1 MFDIDRWQE
10 IFGSIRSNILR
21 TVLSGFTVALGLY
34 IFIVL
39 FGMGNGL
46 QNAFQEGFTRDAQ
59 NLITIYT
66 GKTNIAYGGLQADR
80 TVTLNNSDYDA
91 IINSHPEKVQY
102 STPRYSTNMLVKYG
116 KESGNYQISGAN
128 QDEVQIEN
136 IKLLGTIFIR
146 LVQMII
152 APLVFTTLVV
162 GIAKMGDTT
171 MIGRVGGKAMLWF
184 ISASLISLLLGLVL
198 VNWLEPGHV
207 TKLPIQD
214 ANSVSEIINNSKGFS
229 LEDFVKHI
237 VPKSIFEAFA
247 TNEVLQIV
255 LFSIMFGI
263 ALSQFSDD
271 YSKPIIKA
279 LDVTAHAILKMVS
292 YIMWFAPLGVL
303 GAIAAVVST
312 NGFEIFKVYAIY
324 LRDFFFAL
332 GILWLILCIIGYLIL
347 GNRLFE
353 LLRRIKAPLLIAF
366 STTSSEAVFPK
377 LVEELERFGC
387 NNRIVSFILP
397 LGYSFNLDGS
407 MMYMTF
413 ASIFIAQIYG
423 IEMSIGQQITMLL
436 VLMLTSKGIA
446 GVPRASLVIIVA
458 TCSMFGIPP
467 EGIALI
473 LPIDHFCD
481 MGRSMTNVLGNALA
495 TSAVSKWEGQLDHH
509 GGEL

>member
-1 MFDIDRWQE
+1 MSYPDSAEPF
-10 IFGSIRSNILR
+10 S
-21 TVLSGFTVALGLY
+21 
-34 IFIVL
+34 
-39 FGMGNGL
+39 
-46 QNAFQEGFTRDAQ
+46 
-59 NLITIYT
+59 
-66 GKTNIAYGGLQADR
+66 K
-80 TVTLNNSDYDA
+80 
-91 IINSHPEKVQY
+91 
-102 STPRYSTNMLVKYG
+102 
-116 KESGNYQISGAN
+116 
-128 QDEVQIEN
+128 N
-136 IKLLGTIFIR
+136 IKLLGTVFIR

-162 GIAKMGDTT
+162 GIAKMSDIK
-171 MIGRVGGKAMLWF
+171 MIGRVGTKAMLWF
-184 ISASLISLLLGLVL
+184 ISASLISLFIGLIL

-214 ANSVSEIINNSKGFS
+214 VASADELLKSSKSFS
-229 LEDFVKHI
+229 MEDFVKHMI
-237 VPKSIFEAFA
+237 PKSLFEAFA

-255 LFSIMFGI
+255 VFAVMFGV
-263 ALSQFSDD
+263 ALANLGEE
-271 YSKPIIKA
+271 YAKPVVKLFDII
-279 LDVTAHAILKMVS
+279 AHAILKMVG

-303 GAIAAVVST
+303 GAIAAVVAT

-324 LRDFFFAL
+324 LRDFFFAI
-332 GILWLILCIIGYLIL
+332 GVLWLVLLLVGYFIL
-347 GNRLFE
+347 GNRLFD
-353 LLRRIKAPLLIAF
+353 LLKRIKEPLLIAF

-377 LVEELERFGC
+377 LVEELEKFGC
-387 NNRIVSFILP
+387 NSRVVSFILP

-423 IEMSIGQQITMLL
+423 IEMTLGQQITMLL

-481 MGRSMTNVLGNALA
+481 MGRSMTNVLGNTLA
-495 TSAVSKWEGQLDHH
+495 TTAVSKWEGQLTEPLDKI
-509 GGEL
+509 

>member
-1 MFDIDRWQE
+1 MKGQ
-10 IFGSIRSNILR
+10 NKL
-21 TVLSGFTVALGLY
+21 
-34 IFIVL
+34 FI
-39 FGMGNGL
+39 
-46 QNAFQEGFTRDAQ
+46 
-59 NLITIYT
+59 
-66 GKTNIAYGGLQADR
+66 
-80 TVTLNNSDYDA
+80 A
-91 IINSHPEKVQY
+91 IIIALLLGVGIGGIVHVSYPDSAEPFSK
-102 STPRYSTNMLVKYG
+102 
-116 KESGNYQISGAN
+116 
-128 QDEVQIEN
+128 N
-136 IKLLGTIFIR
+136 IKLLGTVFIR

-162 GIAKMGDTT
+162 GIAKMSDIK
-171 MIGRVGGKAMLWF
+171 MIGRVGTKAMLWF
-184 ISASLISLLLGLVL
+184 ISASLISLFIGLIL

-214 ANSVSEIINNSKGFS
+214 VASADELLKSSKSFS
-229 LEDFVKHI
+229 MEDFVKHMI
-237 VPKSIFEAFA
+237 PKSLFEAFA

-255 LFSIMFGI
+255 VFAVMFGV
-263 ALSQFSDD
+263 ALANLGED
-271 YSKPIIKA
+271 YAKPVVKLFDII
-279 LDVTAHAILKMVS
+279 AHAILKMVG

-303 GAIAAVVST
+303 GAIAAVVAT

-324 LRDFFFAL
+324 LRDFFFA
-332 GILWLILCIIGYLIL
+332 IAVLWLVLLLVGYFIL
-347 GNRLFE
+347 GNRLFD
-353 LLRRIKAPLLIAF
+353 LLKRIKEPLLIAF

-377 LVEELERFGC
+377 LVEELEKFGC
-387 NNRIVSFILP
+387 NSRVVSFILP

-423 IEMSIGQQITMLL
+423 IEMTLGQQITMLL

-481 MGRSMTNVLGNALA
+481 MGRSMTNVLGNTLA
-495 TSAVSKWEGQLDHH
+495 TTAVSKWEGQLTEPLDKI
-509 GGEL
+509 

>member
-1 MFDIDRWQE
+1 MKGQNKLFIA
-10 IFGSIRSNILR
+10 III
-21 TVLSGFTVALGLY
+21 AL
-34 IFIVL
+34 IV
-39 FGMGNGL
+39 GIVMGGVVHL
-46 QNAFQEGFTRDAQ
+46 KYPDSSEGFS
-59 NLITIYT
+59 
-66 GKTNIAYGGLQADR
+66 K
-80 TVTLNNSDYDA
+80 
-91 IINSHPEKVQY
+91 
-102 STPRYSTNMLVKYG
+102 
-116 KESGNYQISGAN
+116 
-128 QDEVQIEN
+128 N

-162 GIAKMGDTT
+162 GIAKMSDIK
-171 MIGRVGGKAMLWF
+171 MIGRVGTKAMLWF
-184 ISASLISLLLGLVL
+184 ITASLVSLMIGLAF
-198 VNWLEPGHV
+198 VNWLEPGLV
-207 TKLPIQD
+207 MQLDKPAAD
-214 ANSVSEIINNSKGFS
+214 AANEVVAHSQGLS
-229 LEDFVKHI
+229 LEEFVKHVI
-237 VPKSIFEAFA
+237 PKSLFEAFA

-255 LFSIMFGI
+255 VFSIMFGV
-263 ALSQFSDD
+263 ALANMGEE
-271 YSKPIIKA
+271 YTKPIVRA
-279 LDVTAHAILKMVS
+279 LDICAHAILKMVG

-303 GAIAAVVST
+303 GAIAAVVAT
-312 NGFEIFKVYAIY
+312 NGFDIFKVYAIY

-332 GILWLILCIIGYLIL
+332 GVLWLVLCIVGYLIL

-353 LLRRIKAPLLIAF
+353 LLRRIKEPLLIAF

-413 ASIFIAQIYG
+413 AAIFIAQIYG
-423 IEMSIGQQITMLL
+423 IDMTLGQQVIMLL

-458 TCSMFGIPP
+458 TCTMFGIPP

-495 TSAVSKWEGQLDHH
+495 TSAVSKWEGQLDNH
-509 GGEL
+509 GGDL

>member
-1 MFDIDRWQE
+1 MKGQNKLFVAI
-10 IFGSIRSNILR
+10 I
-21 TVLSGFTVALGLY
+21 VALILGVG
-34 IFIVL
+34 I
-39 FGMGNGL
+39 
-46 QNAFQEGFTRDAQ
+46 
-59 NLITIYT
+59 
-66 GKTNIAYGGLQADR
+66 GGL
-80 TVTLNNSDYDA
+80 V
-91 IINSHPEKVQY
+91 HVQY
-102 STPRYSTNMLVKYG
+102 P
-116 KESGNYQISGAN
+116 ESAGPFSK
-128 QDEVQIEN
+128 N
-136 IKLLGTIFIR
+136 IKLLGTVFIR

-162 GIAKMGDTT
+162 GIAKMSDIK
-171 MIGRVGGKAMLWF
+171 MIGRVGTKAMLWF
-184 ISASLISLLLGLVL
+184 ITASLVSLFIGLIL

-214 ANSVSEIINNSKGFS
+214 AAAAEDLLKSSKSFS
-229 LEDFVKHI
+229 LEDFVKHMI
-237 VPKSIFEAFA
+237 PKSLFEAFA

-255 LFSIMFGI
+255 VFSIMFGV
-263 ALSQFSDD
+263 ALANLGEE
-271 YSKPIIKA
+271 YSKPVVKLFDII
-279 LDVTAHAILKMVS
+279 AHAILKMVG

-303 GAIAAVVST
+303 GSIAAVVAV

-332 GILWLILCIIGYLIL
+332 AVLWVVLLLVGYIIL

-377 LVEELERFGC
+377 LVEELEKFGC
-387 NNRIVSFILP
+387 NNRVVSFILP

-423 IEMSIGQQITMLL
+423 IEMSLGQQITMLL

-495 TSAVSKWEGQLDHH
+495 TSAVSKWEGQL
-509 GGEL
+509 ENTPQKV

>member
-1 MFDIDRWQE
+1 MA
-10 IFGSIRSNILR
+10 
-21 TVLSGFTVALGLY
+21 VLTTKTKFMKGQNKLFIAIIVAL
-34 IFIVL
+34 IV
-39 FGMGNGL
+39 GVVMGGIVHT
-46 QNAFQEGFTRDAQ
+46 QYPESSEGFAQ
-59 NLITIYT
+59 
-66 GKTNIAYGGLQADR
+66 
-80 TVTLNNSDYDA
+80 
-91 IINSHPEKVQY
+91 
-102 STPRYSTNMLVKYG
+102 
-116 KESGNYQISGAN
+116 
-128 QDEVQIEN
+128 N

-162 GIAKMGDTT
+162 GIAKMSDIK
-171 MIGRVGGKAMLWF
+171 MIGRVGTKAMLWF
-184 ISASLISLLLGLVL
+184 ITASLVSLMIGLVF
-198 VNWLEPGHV
+198 VNWLEPGKV
-207 TKLPIQD
+207 MQLPIPAAGD
-214 ANSVSEIINNSKGFS
+214 AGEVVANSQGLS
-229 LEDFVKHI
+229 LEQFVKHI
-237 VPKSIFEAFA
+237 IPKSLFEAFA

-255 LFSIMFGI
+255 VFSIMFGV
-263 ALSQFSDD
+263 ALANMGEE
-271 YSKPIIKA
+271 YTKPIVRA
-279 LDVTAHAILKMVS
+279 LDICAHAILKMVG

-303 GAIAAVVST
+303 GAIAAVVAT

-332 GILWLILCIIGYLIL
+332 AILWVVLLIVGYLIL

-413 ASIFIAQIYG
+413 AAIFIAQIYG
-423 IEMSIGQQITMLL
+423 IDMSLGQQITMLL

-458 TCSMFGIPP
+458 TCTMFGIPP

-495 TSAVSKWEGQLDHH
+495 TSSVSKWEGQLHNH
-509 GGEL
+509 GGDL

>member
-1 MFDIDRWQE
+1 MKGQNKLFIA
-10 IFGSIRSNILR
+10 I
-21 TVLSGFTVALGLY
+21 VVALILGV
-34 IFIVL
+34 I
-39 FGMGNGL
+39 MGGVVHTQFPENS
-46 QNAFQEGFTRDAQ
+46 EGFS
-59 NLITIYT
+59 N
-66 GKTNIAYGGLQADR
+66 
-80 TVTLNNSDYDA
+80 
-91 IINSHPEKVQY
+91 
-102 STPRYSTNMLVKYG
+102 
-116 KESGNYQISGAN
+116 
-128 QDEVQIEN
+128 N

-162 GIAKMGDTT
+162 GIAKMSDMR
-171 MIGRVGGKAMLWF
+171 MIGRVETKAMLWF
-184 ISASLISLLLGLVL
+184 ITASLVSLVIGLIF
-198 VNWLEPGHV
+198 VNWLEPGYV
-207 TKLPIQD
+207 MQLEKPAAD
-214 ANSVSEIINNSKGFS
+214 AAGEVVANSHGLS
-229 LEDFVKHI
+229 LEQFVKHI
-237 VPKSIFEAFA
+237 IPKSLFEAFA

-255 LFSIMFGI
+255 VFSIMFGI
-263 ALSQFSDD
+263 ALANMGED
-271 YSKPIIKA
+271 YTKPIVRA
-279 LDVTAHAILKMVS
+279 LDILAHAILKMVG

-303 GAIAAVVST
+303 GAIAAVVAT
-312 NGFEIFKVYAIY
+312 NGFDIFKVYAIY

-332 GILWLILCIIGYLIL
+332 AILWLVLCIVGYMIL

-353 LLRRIKAPLLIAF
+353 LLRRIKEPLLIAF

-413 ASIFIAQIYG
+413 AAIFIAQIYG
-423 IEMSIGQQITMLL
+423 IDMTLGQQIIMLL

-458 TCSMFGIPP
+458 TCTMFGIPP

-495 TSAVSKWEGQLDHH
+495 TSAVSKWEGQLDNH
-509 GGEL
+509 GGDL

>member
-1 MFDIDRWQE
+1 MKGQ
-10 IFGSIRSNILR
+10 NKL
-21 TVLSGFTVALGLY
+21 
-34 IFIVL
+34 FI
-39 FGMGNGL
+39 
-46 QNAFQEGFTRDAQ
+46 
-59 NLITIYT
+59 
-66 GKTNIAYGGLQADR
+66 
-80 TVTLNNSDYDA
+80 A
-91 IINSHPEKVQY
+91 IIIALILGVIIGGVVHIQYPENAVGF
-102 STPRYSTNMLVKYG
+102 SN
-116 KESGNYQISGAN
+116 
-128 QDEVQIEN
+128 N
-136 IKLLGTIFIR
+136 IKLLGTVFIR

-162 GIAKMGDTT
+162 GIAKMSDTK
-171 MIGRVGGKAMLWF
+171 MIGRVGTKAMLWF
-184 ISASLISLLLGLVL
+184 ITASLVSLVIGLVL

-207 TKLPIQD
+207 TQLPIQD
-214 ANSVSEIINNSKGFS
+214 VSSADELLKSSKGFS

-237 VPKSIFEAFA
+237 IPKSLFEAFA

-255 LFSIMFGI
+255 VFSVMFGL
-263 ALSQFSDD
+263 ALANMGEE
-271 YSKPIIKA
+271 YTKPVIKA
-279 LDVTAHAILKMVS
+279 LDVCAHAILKMVG

-332 GILWLILCIIGYLIL
+332 AILWLVLCIVGYLVL

-353 LLRRIKAPLLIAF
+353 LLRRIKEPLLIAF

-423 IEMSIGQQITMLL
+423 IEMSVGQQITMLL

-458 TCSMFGIPP
+458 TCTMFGIPP

-495 TSAVSKWEGQLDHH
+495 TSSVSKWEGQLDDH
-509 GGEL
+509 GGHL

>member
-1 MFDIDRWQE
+1 MKGQ
-10 IFGSIRSNILR
+10 NKL
-21 TVLSGFTVALGLY
+21 
-34 IFIVL
+34 FI
-39 FGMGNGL
+39 
-46 QNAFQEGFTRDAQ
+46 
-59 NLITIYT
+59 
-66 GKTNIAYGGLQADR
+66 
-80 TVTLNNSDYDA
+80 A
-91 IINSHPEKVQY
+91 IIIALILGVSIGGIVHVQY
-102 STPRYSTNMLVKYG
+102 P
-116 KESGNYQISGAN
+116 ESAEPFSK
-128 QDEVQIEN
+128 N
-136 IKLLGTIFIR
+136 IKLLGTVFIR

-162 GIAKMGDTT
+162 GIAKMSDIK
-171 MIGRVGGKAMLWF
+171 MIGRVGTKAMLWF
-184 ISASLISLLLGLVL
+184 ISASLVSLFIGLVL

-214 ANSVSEIINNSKGFS
+214 VASAEDLLKSSKSFS
-229 LEDFVKHI
+229 MEDFVKHMI
-237 VPKSIFEAFA
+237 PKSLFEAFA

-255 LFSIMFGI
+255 VFAIMFGV
-263 ALSQFSDD
+263 ALANLGEE
-271 YSKPIIKA
+271 YSKPVVKLFDII
-279 LDVTAHAILKMVS
+279 AHGILKMVG

-303 GAIAAVVST
+303 GAIAAVVAT

-332 GILWLILCIIGYLIL
+332 GVLWLVLLLVGYFIL
-347 GNRLFE
+347 GNRLFD
-353 LLRRIKAPLLIAF
+353 LLKRIKEPLLIAF

-377 LVEELERFGC
+377 LVEELEKFGC
-387 NNRIVSFILP
+387 NSRVVSFILP

-423 IEMSIGQQITMLL
+423 VEMTIGQQITMLL

-481 MGRSMTNVLGNALA
+481 MGRSMTNVLGNTLA
-495 TSAVSKWEGQLDHH
+495 TSAVSKWEGQLTEPLDKI
-509 GGEL
+509 

>member
-1 MFDIDRWQE
+1 MKGQ
-10 IFGSIRSNILR
+10 NK
-21 TVLSGFTVALGLY
+21 
-34 IFIVL
+34 L
-39 FGMGNGL
+39 F
-46 QNAFQEGFTRDAQ
+46 F
-59 NLITIYT
+59 
-66 GKTNIAYGGLQADR
+66 
-80 TVTLNNSDYDA
+80 A
-91 IINSHPEKVQY
+91 IIIALILGIVAGAIVHFRYPENAVGF
-102 STPRYSTNMLVKYG
+102 S
-116 KESGNYQISGAN
+116 
-128 QDEVQIEN
+128 DN

-162 GIAKMGDTT
+162 GIAKMSDMK
-171 MIGRVGGKAMLWF
+171 MIGRVGTKAMLWF
-184 ISASLISLLLGLVL
+184 LTASLVSLVIGLVF
-198 VNWLEPGHV
+198 VNWLAPGNV
-207 TKLPIQD
+207 IELDLTDTSSAGELLSTTK
-214 ANSVSEIINNSKGFS
+214 SFS
-229 LEDFVKHI
+229 MADFVNHV
-237 VPKSIFEAFA
+237 VPKSLFEAFA

-255 LFSIMFGI
+255 VFSVMFGV
-263 ALSQFSDD
+263 ALANMGEA
-271 YSKPIIKA
+271 YTKPIVNGLNVIA
-279 LDVTAHAILKMVS
+279 NAVLKMVG
-292 YIMWFAPLGVL
+292 YIMWVAPLGVF
-303 GAIAAVVST
+303 GAIAAIVAT
-312 NGFEIFKVYAIY
+312 KGFDIFTVYAVY

-332 GILWLILCIIGYLIL
+332 LVLWLVLCLVGYMIL

-353 LLRRIKAPLLIAF
+353 LLRRIKEPLLIAF

-387 NNRIVSFILP
+387 NNRIVSFTLP

-423 IEMSIGQQITMLL
+423 IEMTLGEQIVMLL

-481 MGRSMTNVLGNALA
+481 MGRSMTNVLGNALSTA
-495 TSAVSKWEGQLDHH
+495 AVSKWEGQLDNH
-509 GGEL
+509 GGDL

>member
-1 MFDIDRWQE
+1 MKGQ
-10 IFGSIRSNILR
+10 NKL
-21 TVLSGFTVALGLY
+21 
-34 IFIVL
+34 FI
-39 FGMGNGL
+39 
-46 QNAFQEGFTRDAQ
+46 
-59 NLITIYT
+59 
-66 GKTNIAYGGLQADR
+66 
-80 TVTLNNSDYDA
+80 A
-91 IINSHPEKVQY
+91 IIIALVVGVGIGGVVHVSYPEIAEPFSK
-102 STPRYSTNMLVKYG
+102 
-116 KESGNYQISGAN
+116 
-128 QDEVQIEN
+128 N
-136 IKLLGTIFIR
+136 IKLLGTVFIR

-162 GIAKMGDTT
+162 GIAKMSDIK
-171 MIGRVGGKAMLWF
+171 MIGRVGTKAMLWF
-184 ISASLISLLLGLVL
+184 ISASLVSLFIGLIL

-214 ANSVSEIINNSKGFS
+214 VSSADELLKNSKSFS
-229 LEDFVKHI
+229 MEDFVKHMI
-237 VPKSIFEAFA
+237 PKSLFEAFA

-255 LFSIMFGI
+255 VFAVMFGI
-263 ALSQFSDD
+263 ALANLGEE
-271 YSKPIIKA
+271 YAKPVVKLFDII
-279 LDVTAHAILKMVS
+279 AHAILKMVG

-303 GAIAAVVST
+303 GAIAAVVAT

-324 LRDFFFAL
+324 LRDFFFAI
-332 GILWLILCIIGYLIL
+332 GVLWLVLLLVGYFIL
-347 GNRLFE
+347 GNRLFD
-353 LLRRIKAPLLIAF
+353 LLKRIKEPLLIAF

-377 LVEELERFGC
+377 LVEELEKFGC
-387 NNRIVSFILP
+387 NSRVVSFILP

-423 IEMSIGQQITMLL
+423 IEMTIGQQITMLL

-481 MGRSMTNVLGNALA
+481 MGRSMTNVLGNTLA
-495 TSAVSKWEGQLDHH
+495 TTAVSKWEGQLTEPLDKI
-509 GGEL
+509 

>member
-1 MFDIDRWQE
+1 MA
-10 IFGSIRSNILR
+10 
-21 TVLSGFTVALGLY
+21 VLTTKTKFMKGQNKLFIAIIVAL
-34 IFIVL
+34 IV
-39 FGMGNGL
+39 GVVMGGIVHTQYPENS
-46 QNAFQEGFTRDAQ
+46 EGFS
-59 NLITIYT
+59 
-66 GKTNIAYGGLQADR
+66 K
-80 TVTLNNSDYDA
+80 
-91 IINSHPEKVQY
+91 
-102 STPRYSTNMLVKYG
+102 
-116 KESGNYQISGAN
+116 
-128 QDEVQIEN
+128 N
-136 IKLLGTIFIR
+136 IKLLGTVFIR

-162 GIAKMGDTT
+162 GIAKMSDIK
-171 MIGRVGGKAMLWF
+171 MIGRVGTKAMLWF
-184 ISASLISLLLGLVL
+184 ITASLVSLTIGLVL
-198 VNWLEPGHV
+198 VNWMEPGKV
-207 TKLPIQD
+207 MQLPIPAAGD
-214 ANSVSEIINNSKGFS
+214 AGEVVANSQGLS
-229 LEDFVKHI
+229 LEQFVKHI
-237 VPKSIFEAFA
+237 IPKSLFEAFA

-255 LFSIMFGI
+255 VFSIMFGV
-263 ALSQFSDD
+263 ALANMGEE
-271 YSKPIIKA
+271 YTKPIVRA
-279 LDVTAHAILKMVS
+279 LDICAHAILKMVG

-303 GAIAAVVST
+303 GAIAAVVAT

-332 GILWLILCIIGYLIL
+332 GILWLVLLIVGYLIL

-413 ASIFIAQIYG
+413 AAIFIAQIYG
-423 IEMSIGQQITMLL
+423 IDMTLGQQITMLL

-458 TCSMFGIPP
+458 TCTMFGIPP

-495 TSAVSKWEGQLDHH
+495 TSSVSKWEGQLDNH
-509 GGEL
+509 GGDL

>member
-1 MFDIDRWQE
+1 M
-10 IFGSIRSNILR
+10 GKNK
-21 TVLSGFTVALGLY
+21 
-34 IFIVL
+34 L
-39 FGMGNGL
+39 FW
-46 QNAFQEGFTRDAQ
+46 
-59 NLITIYT
+59 
-66 GKTNIAYGGLQADR
+66 
-80 TVTLNNSDYDA
+80 A
-91 IINSHPEKVQY
+91 IIIALVLGVIVGAVVHYNYFDSAETF
-102 STPRYSTNMLVKYG
+102 ST
-116 KESGNYQISGAN
+116 
-128 QDEVQIEN
+128 N

-162 GIAKMGDTT
+162 GIAKMSDIK
-171 MIGRVGGKAMLWF
+171 MIGRVGTKAMLWF
-184 ISASLISLLLGLVL
+184 ITASLVSLMIGLVL

-207 TKLPIQD
+207 THLDIKD
-214 ANSVSEIINNSKGFS
+214 TASAGEIMEKTKEFS
-229 LEDFVKHI
+229 LADFVNHVI
-237 VPKSIFEAFA
+237 PKSLFEAFA
-247 TNEVLQIV
+247 NNEVLQIV
-255 LFSIMFGI
+255 VFSVMFGI
-263 ALSQFSDD
+263 ALANLGED
-271 YSKPIIKA
+271 YAKPIIKA
-279 LDVTAHAILKMVS
+279 LDICAHAILKMVG
-292 YIMWFAPLGVL
+292 YIMWVAPLGVF
-303 GAIAAVVST
+303 GAIAAIVAT
-312 NGFEIFKVYAIY
+312 KGFEIFKVYAIY

-332 GILWLILCIIGYLIL
+332 AILWAVLLLVGYLIL
-347 GNRLFE
+347 GKRLFE
-353 LLRRIKAPLLIAF
+353 LLRRIKEPLLIAF

-423 IEMSIGQQITMLL
+423 VPMTLGQQIIMLL

-458 TCSMFGIPP
+458 TCAMFGIPP

-495 TSAVSKWEGQLDHH
+495 TSAVSKWEGQLEDH
-509 GGEL
+509 GGKL

>member
-1 MFDIDRWQE
+1 MKGQ
-10 IFGSIRSNILR
+10 NKL
-21 TVLSGFTVALGLY
+21 
-34 IFIVL
+34 FI
-39 FGMGNGL
+39 
-46 QNAFQEGFTRDAQ
+46 
-59 NLITIYT
+59 
-66 GKTNIAYGGLQADR
+66 
-80 TVTLNNSDYDA
+80 A
-91 IINSHPEKVQY
+91 IIIALLLGVGIGGVVHV
-102 STPRYSTNMLVKYG
+102 
-116 KESGNYQISGAN
+116 NYPDSA
-128 QDEVQIEN
+128 EPFSKN
-136 IKLLGTIFIR
+136 IKLLGTVFIR

-162 GIAKMGDTT
+162 GIAKMSDIK
-171 MIGRVGGKAMLWF
+171 MIGRVGTKAMLWF
-184 ISASLISLLLGLVL
+184 ISASLVSLFIGLML

-214 ANSVSEIINNSKGFS
+214 VASADELLKSSKSFS
-229 LEDFVKHI
+229 MEDFVKHMI
-237 VPKSIFEAFA
+237 PKSLFEAFA

-255 LFSIMFGI
+255 VFAVMFGV
-263 ALSQFSDD
+263 ALANLGEE
-271 YSKPIIKA
+271 YSKPVVKLFDII
-279 LDVTAHAILKMVS
+279 AHAILKMVG

-303 GAIAAVVST
+303 GAIAAVVAT

-324 LRDFFFAL
+324 LRDFFFA
-332 GILWLILCIIGYLIL
+332 IAVLWLVLLLVGYLIL
-347 GNRLFE
+347 GNRLFD
-353 LLRRIKAPLLIAF
+353 LLKRIKEPLLIAF

-377 LVEELERFGC
+377 LVEELEKFGC
-387 NNRIVSFILP
+387 NSRVVSFILP

-423 IEMSIGQQITMLL
+423 IEMTLGQQITMLL

-481 MGRSMTNVLGNALA
+481 MGRSMTNVLGNTLA
-495 TSAVSKWEGQLDHH
+495 TSAVSKWEGQLTEPLDKI
-509 GGEL
+509 

>member
-1 MFDIDRWQE
+1 MKGQ
-10 IFGSIRSNILR
+10 NKL
-21 TVLSGFTVALGLY
+21 
-34 IFIVL
+34 FI
-39 FGMGNGL
+39 
-46 QNAFQEGFTRDAQ
+46 
-59 NLITIYT
+59 
-66 GKTNIAYGGLQADR
+66 
-80 TVTLNNSDYDA
+80 A
-91 IINSHPEKVQY
+91 IIIALTLGVGIGGIVH
-102 STPRYSTNMLVKYG
+102 VKYP
-116 KESGNYQISGAN
+116 ESAEPFSK
-128 QDEVQIEN
+128 N
-136 IKLLGTIFIR
+136 IKLLGTVFIR

-162 GIAKMGDTT
+162 GIAKMSDIK
-171 MIGRVGGKAMLWF
+171 MIGRVGTKAMLWF
-184 ISASLISLLLGLVL
+184 ISASLISLFIGLIL

-214 ANSVSEIINNSKGFS
+214 VASADELLKSSKSFS
-229 LEDFVKHI
+229 MEDFVKHMI
-237 VPKSIFEAFA
+237 PKSLFEAFA

-255 LFSIMFGI
+255 IFAVMFGV
-263 ALSQFSDD
+263 ALANLGED
-271 YSKPIIKA
+271 YSKPVVKLFDII
-279 LDVTAHAILKMVS
+279 AHAILKMVG

-324 LRDFFFAL
+324 LRDFFFAI
-332 GILWLILCIIGYLIL
+332 GVLWLVLLLVGYFIL
-347 GNRLFE
+347 GNRLFD
-353 LLRRIKAPLLIAF
+353 LLKRIKEPLLIAF

-377 LVEELERFGC
+377 LVEELEKFGC
-387 NNRIVSFILP
+387 NSRVVSFILP

-423 IEMSIGQQITMLL
+423 IEMTLGQQITMLL

-481 MGRSMTNVLGNALA
+481 MGRSMTNVLGNTLA
-495 TSAVSKWEGQLDHH
+495 TSAVSKWEGQLTEPLDKI
-509 GGEL
+509 

>member
-1 MFDIDRWQE
+1 MKGQNKLFIA
-10 IFGSIRSNILR
+10 II
-21 TVLSGFTVALGLY
+21 VAL
-34 IFIVL
+34 IV
-39 FGMGNGL
+39 GVVMGGIVHT
-46 QNAFQEGFTRDAQ
+46 QYPESSEGFAQ
-59 NLITIYT
+59 
-66 GKTNIAYGGLQADR
+66 
-80 TVTLNNSDYDA
+80 
-91 IINSHPEKVQY
+91 
-102 STPRYSTNMLVKYG
+102 
-116 KESGNYQISGAN
+116 
-128 QDEVQIEN
+128 N
-136 IKLLGTIFIR
+136 IKLLGTVFIR

-162 GIAKMGDTT
+162 GIAKMSDIK
-171 MIGRVGGKAMLWF
+171 MIGRVGTKAMLWF
-184 ISASLISLLLGLVL
+184 ITASLVSLMIGLVF
-198 VNWLEPGHV
+198 VNWLEPGKV
-207 TKLPIQD
+207 MQLPIPAAGD
-214 ANSVSEIINNSKGFS
+214 AGDVVANSQGLS
-229 LEDFVKHI
+229 LEQFVKHI
-237 VPKSIFEAFA
+237 IPKSLFEAFA

-255 LFSIMFGI
+255 VFSIMFGV
-263 ALSQFSDD
+263 ALANMGEE
-271 YSKPIIKA
+271 YTKPIVRA
-279 LDVTAHAILKMVS
+279 LDICAHAILKMVG

-303 GAIAAVVST
+303 GAIAAVVAT
-312 NGFEIFKVYAIY
+312 NGFDIFKVYAIY

-332 GILWLILCIIGYLIL
+332 AILWLVLLIVGYLIL

-413 ASIFIAQIYG
+413 AAIFIAQIYG
-423 IEMSIGQQITMLL
+423 IDMSLGQQITMLL

-458 TCSMFGIPP
+458 TCTMFGIPP

-495 TSAVSKWEGQLDHH
+495 TSSVSKWEGQLDDH
-509 GGEL
+509 GGDL

>member
-1 MFDIDRWQE
+1 MKGQ
-10 IFGSIRSNILR
+10 NKL
-21 TVLSGFTVALGLY
+21 
-34 IFIVL
+34 FI
-39 FGMGNGL
+39 
-46 QNAFQEGFTRDAQ
+46 
-59 NLITIYT
+59 
-66 GKTNIAYGGLQADR
+66 
-80 TVTLNNSDYDA
+80 A
-91 IINSHPEKVQY
+91 IIIALILGVGIGGIVHVQY
-102 STPRYSTNMLVKYG
+102 P
-116 KESGNYQISGAN
+116 ESAEPFSK
-128 QDEVQIEN
+128 N
-136 IKLLGTIFIR
+136 IKLLGTVFIR

-162 GIAKMGDTT
+162 GIAKMSDIK
-171 MIGRVGGKAMLWF
+171 MIGRVGTKAMLWF
-184 ISASLISLLLGLVL
+184 ISASLISLFIGLIL

-207 TKLPIQD
+207 TKLPVQD
-214 ANSVSEIINNSKGFS
+214 VASAEDLLKSSKSFS
-229 LEDFVKHI
+229 LEDFVKHMI
-237 VPKSIFEAFA
+237 PKSLFEAFA

-255 LFSIMFGI
+255 VFAIMFGV
-263 ALSQFSDD
+263 ALANLGEE
-271 YSKPIIKA
+271 YSKPVVKLFDII
-279 LDVTAHAILKMVS
+279 AHGILKMVG

-303 GAIAAVVST
+303 GAIAAVVAT

-332 GILWLILCIIGYLIL
+332 GVLWLVLLLVGYFIL
-347 GNRLFE
+347 GNRLFD
-353 LLRRIKAPLLIAF
+353 LLKRIKEPLLIAF

-377 LVEELERFGC
+377 LVEELEKFGC
-387 NNRIVSFILP
+387 NSRVVSFILP

-423 IEMSIGQQITMLL
+423 IEMTIGQQITMLL

-481 MGRSMTNVLGNALA
+481 MGRSMTNVLGNTLA
-495 TSAVSKWEGQLDHH
+495 TSAVSKWEGQLTEPLDKI
-509 GGEL
+509 

>member
-1 MFDIDRWQE
+1 MKGQ
-10 IFGSIRSNILR
+10 NKL
-21 TVLSGFTVALGLY
+21 
-34 IFIVL
+34 FI
-39 FGMGNGL
+39 
-46 QNAFQEGFTRDAQ
+46 
-59 NLITIYT
+59 
-66 GKTNIAYGGLQADR
+66 
-80 TVTLNNSDYDA
+80 A
-91 IINSHPEKVQY
+91 IIIALLVGVGIGGIVH
-102 STPRYSTNMLVKYG
+102 VKYPENAEPFS
-116 KESGNYQISGAN
+116 K
-128 QDEVQIEN
+128 N
-136 IKLLGTIFIR
+136 IKLLGTVFIR

-162 GIAKMGDTT
+162 GIAKMSDIK
-171 MIGRVGGKAMLWF
+171 MIGRVGTKAMLWF
-184 ISASLISLLLGLVL
+184 VSASLISLFIGLIL

-214 ANSVSEIINNSKGFS
+214 VSSAEELLKSSKSFS
-229 LEDFVKHI
+229 MEDFVKHMI
-237 VPKSIFEAFA
+237 PKSLFEAFA

-255 LFSIMFGI
+255 IFAVMFGV
-263 ALSQFSDD
+263 ALANLGEE
-271 YSKPIIKA
+271 YSKPVVKLFDII
-279 LDVTAHAILKMVS
+279 AHAILKMVG

-303 GAIAAVVST
+303 GAIAAVVAT

-324 LRDFFFAL
+324 LRDFFFA
-332 GILWLILCIIGYLIL
+332 IAVLWLVLLLVGYFIL
-347 GNRLFE
+347 GNRLFD
-353 LLRRIKAPLLIAF
+353 LLRRIKEPLLIAF

-377 LVEELERFGC
+377 LVEELEKFGC
-387 NNRIVSFILP
+387 NSRVVSFILP

-423 IEMSIGQQITMLL
+423 IEMSLGQQITMLL

-481 MGRSMTNVLGNALA
+481 MGRSMTNVLGNTLA
-495 TSAVSKWEGQLDHH
+495 TSAVSKWEGQLTEPLDKI
-509 GGEL
+509 

>member
-1 MFDIDRWQE
+1 MKGQ
-10 IFGSIRSNILR
+10 NKL
-21 TVLSGFTVALGLY
+21 
-34 IFIVL
+34 FI
-39 FGMGNGL
+39 
-46 QNAFQEGFTRDAQ
+46 
-59 NLITIYT
+59 
-66 GKTNIAYGGLQADR
+66 
-80 TVTLNNSDYDA
+80 A
-91 IINSHPEKVQY
+91 IIIALLVGVGIGGIVH
-102 STPRYSTNMLVKYG
+102 VKYPENAEPFA
-116 KESGNYQISGAN
+116 K
-128 QDEVQIEN
+128 N
-136 IKLLGTIFIR
+136 IKLLGTVFIR

-162 GIAKMGDTT
+162 GIAKMSDIK
-171 MIGRVGGKAMLWF
+171 MIGRVGTKAMLWF
-184 ISASLISLLLGLVL
+184 ISASLVSLFIGLIL

-214 ANSVSEIINNSKGFS
+214 VSSADELLKSSKSFS
-229 LEDFVKHI
+229 MEDFVKHMI
-237 VPKSIFEAFA
+237 PKSLFEAFA

-255 LFSIMFGI
+255 IFAVMFGV
-263 ALSQFSDD
+263 ALANLGEE
-271 YSKPIIKA
+271 YSKPVVKLFDII
-279 LDVTAHAILKMVS
+279 AHAILKMVG

-303 GAIAAVVST
+303 GAIAAVVAT

-324 LRDFFFAL
+324 LRDFFFAI
-332 GILWLILCIIGYLIL
+332 GVLWLVLLLVGYSIL
-347 GNRLFE
+347 GNRLFD
-353 LLRRIKAPLLIAF
+353 LLKRIKEPLLIAF

-377 LVEELERFGC
+377 LVEELEKFGC
-387 NNRIVSFILP
+387 NSRVVSFILP

-423 IEMSIGQQITMLL
+423 IEMTLGQQITMLL

-481 MGRSMTNVLGNALA
+481 MGRSMTNVLGNTLA
-495 TSAVSKWEGQLDHH
+495 TSAVSKWEGQLTEPLDKI
-509 GGEL
+509 

>member
-1 MFDIDRWQE
+1 MKGQNKLFIA
-10 IFGSIRSNILR
+10 II
-21 TVLSGFTVALGLY
+21 VALIIGV
-34 IFIVL
+34 I
-39 FGMGNGL
+39 MGGVVHT
-46 QNAFQEGFTRDAQ
+46 QYPDSAPGFA
-59 NLITIYT
+59 
-66 GKTNIAYGGLQADR
+66 K
-80 TVTLNNSDYDA
+80 
-91 IINSHPEKVQY
+91 
-102 STPRYSTNMLVKYG
+102 
-116 KESGNYQISGAN
+116 
-128 QDEVQIEN
+128 N
-136 IKLLGTIFIR
+136 IKLLGTMFIR

-162 GIAKMGDTT
+162 GIAKMSDMK
-171 MIGRVGGKAMLWF
+171 MIGRVGSKAMLWF
-184 ISASLISLLLGLVL
+184 ITASLVSLFIGLAF
-198 VNWLEPGHV
+198 VNWLEPGLV
-207 TKLPIQD
+207 MQLEKPAAD
-214 ANSVSEIINNSKGFS
+214 AASDVLATSNGLS
-229 LEDFVKHI
+229 LEQFVNHI
-237 VPKSIFEAFA
+237 IPKSLFEAFA

-255 LFSIMFGI
+255 VFSIMFGI
-263 ALSQFSDD
+263 ALANMGEE
-271 YSKPIIKA
+271 YTKPIVRA
-279 LDVTAHAILKMVS
+279 LDICAHAILKMVG

-303 GAIAAVVST
+303 GAIAATVAT

-332 GILWLILCIIGYLIL
+332 AVLWLVLCIVGYLIL

-353 LLRRIKAPLLIAF
+353 LMRRIKAPLLIAF

-413 ASIFIAQIYG
+413 AAIFIAQIYG
-423 IEMSIGQQITMLL
+423 IDMSLGQQIIMLL

-458 TCSMFGIPP
+458 TCTMFGIPP

-495 TSAVSKWEGQLDHH
+495 TSAVSKWEGQLDDH
-509 GGEL
+509 GGDL

>member
-1 MFDIDRWQE
+1 MKGQ
-10 IFGSIRSNILR
+10 NKL
-21 TVLSGFTVALGLY
+21 
-34 IFIVL
+34 FI
-39 FGMGNGL
+39 
-46 QNAFQEGFTRDAQ
+46 
-59 NLITIYT
+59 
-66 GKTNIAYGGLQADR
+66 
-80 TVTLNNSDYDA
+80 A
-91 IINSHPEKVQY
+91 IIIALLVGVGIGGVVH
-102 STPRYSTNMLVKYG
+102 VKYPENAEPFA
-116 KESGNYQISGAN
+116 K
-128 QDEVQIEN
+128 N
-136 IKLLGTIFIR
+136 IKLLGTVFIR

-162 GIAKMGDTT
+162 GIAKMSDIK
-171 MIGRVGGKAMLWF
+171 MIGRVGTKAMLWF
-184 ISASLISLLLGLVL
+184 ISASLVSLFIGLIL

-214 ANSVSEIINNSKGFS
+214 VSSADELLKSSKSFS
-229 LEDFVKHI
+229 MEDFVKHMI
-237 VPKSIFEAFA
+237 PKSLFEAFA

-255 LFSIMFGI
+255 IFAVMFGV
-263 ALSQFSDD
+263 ALANLGEE
-271 YSKPIIKA
+271 YSKPVVKLFDII
-279 LDVTAHAILKMVS
+279 AHAILKMVG

-303 GAIAAVVST
+303 GAIAAVVAT

-324 LRDFFFAL
+324 LRDFFFAI
-332 GILWLILCIIGYLIL
+332 GVLWLVLLLVGYFIL
-347 GNRLFE
+347 GNRLFD
-353 LLRRIKAPLLIAF
+353 LLKRIKEPLLIAF

-377 LVEELERFGC
+377 LVEELEKFGC
-387 NNRIVSFILP
+387 NSRVVSFILP

-423 IEMSIGQQITMLL
+423 IEMTLGQQITMLL

-481 MGRSMTNVLGNALA
+481 MGRSMTNVLGNTLA
-495 TSAVSKWEGQLDHH
+495 TSAVSKWEGQLTEPLDKI
-509 GGEL
+509 

>member
-1 MFDIDRWQE
+1 MKGQNKLFIA
-10 IFGSIRSNILR
+10 I
-21 TVLSGFTVALGLY
+21 VVALILGV
-34 IFIVL
+34 I
-39 FGMGNGL
+39 MGGVVHTQFPENS
-46 QNAFQEGFTRDAQ
+46 EGFS
-59 NLITIYT
+59 N
-66 GKTNIAYGGLQADR
+66 
-80 TVTLNNSDYDA
+80 
-91 IINSHPEKVQY
+91 
-102 STPRYSTNMLVKYG
+102 
-116 KESGNYQISGAN
+116 
-128 QDEVQIEN
+128 N

-162 GIAKMGDTT
+162 GIAKMSDMR
-171 MIGRVGGKAMLWF
+171 MIGRVGTKAMLWF
-184 ISASLISLLLGLVL
+184 ITASLVSLVIGLIF
-198 VNWLEPGHV
+198 VNWLEPGYV
-207 TKLPIQD
+207 MQLEKPAAD
-214 ANSVSEIINNSKGFS
+214 AAGEVVANSHGLS
-229 LEDFVKHI
+229 LEQFVKHI
-237 VPKSIFEAFA
+237 IPKSLFEAFA

-255 LFSIMFGI
+255 VFSIMFGI
-263 ALSQFSDD
+263 ALANMGED
-271 YSKPIIKA
+271 YTKPIVRA
-279 LDVTAHAILKMVS
+279 LDILAHAILKMVG

-303 GAIAAVVST
+303 GAIAAVVAT
-312 NGFEIFKVYAIY
+312 NGFDIFKVYAIY

-332 GILWLILCIIGYLIL
+332 AILWLVLCIVGYMIL

-353 LLRRIKAPLLIAF
+353 LLRRIKEPLLIAF

-413 ASIFIAQIYG
+413 AAIFIAQIYG
-423 IEMSIGQQITMLL
+423 IDMTLGQQIIMLL

-458 TCSMFGIPP
+458 TCTMFGIPP

-495 TSAVSKWEGQLDHH
+495 TSAVSKWEGQLDNH
-509 GGEL
+509 GGDL